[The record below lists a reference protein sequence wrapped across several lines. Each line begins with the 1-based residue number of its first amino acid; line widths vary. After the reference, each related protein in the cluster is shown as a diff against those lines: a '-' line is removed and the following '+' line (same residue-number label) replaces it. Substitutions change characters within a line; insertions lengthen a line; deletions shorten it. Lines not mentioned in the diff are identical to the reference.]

1 MPDVT
6 HSEVARRL
14 DVPAD
19 TLRRWVRD
27 GIVPLADGE
36 WTPAAIAQARIV
48 ARLRERGHSLAEL
61 REAAEAGRLAYGY
74 LEELFPA
81 AQRTRTLAEA
91 AEECGLETALIERIW
106 TAAGFSHESLDHIGE
121 EDMQLLRYMAA
132 VLEAGFP
139 LVAFL
144 QLVRVYG
151 QAMAQI
157 ADAEVKLFHLYVHEP
172 LMREGVPGLRMAEEM
187 SGLAAELLP
196 LASPIMDRVHQRALQ
211 HFVEQDVVGHLE
223 AEGGELGRLR
233 VAIAFADLA
242 GYTRLTEEAGEEEA
256 VDVVER
262 FVEAVE
268 ETLPDDARVIKTIG
282 DEVMV
287 AGADPAALVDW
298 AVGFQVLHEGRRP
311 LPRIGIHAGLALYRD
326 GDYYGRSVNL
336 AARVG
341 ARAAGGEVLIT
352 RPVVDAAGAHLAL
365 EEIGEVKLKGFR
377 EATALFLARR
387 REAP

>member
-1 MPDVT
+1 MPDVS

-81 AQRTRTLAEA
+81 PQRTRTLAEA

-106 TAAGFSHESLDHIGE
+106 TAAGFSHESLDQIGE

-172 LMREGVPGLRMAEEM
+172 LMREGLPGLRMAEEM

-341 ARAAGGEVLIT
+341 TRAAGGEVLVT
-352 RPVVDAAGAHLAL
+352 RPVVDAAGPHLGF

>member
-19 TLRRWVRD
+19 MLRRWVRD
-27 GIVPLADGE
+27 GIVPLADGQ

-74 LEELFPA
+74 LEELIPA
-81 AQRTRTLAEA
+81 PPRTRTLAEA
-91 AEECGLETALIERIW
+91 AEECGLEPALIERIW

-172 LMREGVPGLRMAEEM
+172 LMREGLPGLRMAEEM

-242 GYTRLTEEAGEEEA
+242 GYTLRTEVAGEEEA

-262 FVEAVE
+262 FVEAVQ

-341 ARAAGGEVLIT
+341 ARAAGGEVLVT
-352 RPVVDAAGAHLAL
+352 RPVVDAAGPHLAF